1 MVKPA
6 AHIEQIKPYKITS
19 QDVWSSFAP
28 DELLKLDWNEAPS
41 NFPFY
46 AKALCELADKRGMT
60 SWYPD
65 FLAIKLSA
73 KLAKFVNVPSANIL
87 TFPGSDVALENICRA
102 YLGIGDTVSILC
114 PTYENFFVFAAQT
127 GADLSFV
134 TLEQPFEVDWEW
146 LETELLIK
154 RSPKAVYLVN
164 PNNPTG
170 IILHREKLIKLIK
183 SYPSTLFIIDE
194 AYIEFTDEHSLCSI
208 VQETQNLVVT
218 RTFSK
223 CFGLAGVRLG
233 YMVASLSIIQTINKI
248 RNGKNVTMIAQHLGI
263 VALDNLRYFDKW
275 VNEVR
280 SAKEIFENW
289 CSKHEI
295 QYFPSHGNFVMFC
308 VNNAADICSKLRAD
322 GVYVRDRSR
331 IVSGA
336 IRVTIGSKQ
345 DIELLIGTLDRARN

>member
-6 AHIEQIKPYKITS
+6 AHIDLIEPYKITS
-19 QDVWSSFAP
+19 QDVWSEFAP

-46 AKALCELADKRGMT
+46 SRALRDIANKRGMT

-65 FLAIKLSA
+65 SLATKLGS
-73 KLAKFVNVPSANIL
+73 KLAEFINVPVANIL
-87 TFPGSDVALENICRA
+87 TFPGSDVALENVCRA
-102 YLGIGDTVSILC
+102 YLSVGDVVSILC

-127 GADLSFV
+127 GAELSFV
-134 TLEQPFEVDWEW
+134 TLEQPFDLDWEW

-170 IILHREKLIKLIK
+170 IILHREKLIELIS

-194 AYIEFTDEHSLCSI
+194 AYIEFSVEQSLCSI
-208 VQETQNLVVT
+208 VQETKNLVVT

-248 RNGKNVTMIAQHLGI
+248 RNGKNVTMIAQNLGI
-263 VALDNLRYFDKW
+263 VALDNLKYFNTW

-280 SAKEIFENW
+280 SAKAIFESW
-289 CSKHEI
+289 CVQHGIK
-295 QYFPSHGNFVMFC
+295 YFPSHGNFVLFC
-308 VNNAADICSKLRAD
+308 VNNVADVCSKLRAD
-322 GVYVRDRSR
+322 GVYVRDRDR
-331 IVSGA
+331 ILSGA
-336 IRVTIGSKQ
+336 IRVTVGSKQ
-345 DIELLIGTLDRARN
+345 DIKLLINALDRARS